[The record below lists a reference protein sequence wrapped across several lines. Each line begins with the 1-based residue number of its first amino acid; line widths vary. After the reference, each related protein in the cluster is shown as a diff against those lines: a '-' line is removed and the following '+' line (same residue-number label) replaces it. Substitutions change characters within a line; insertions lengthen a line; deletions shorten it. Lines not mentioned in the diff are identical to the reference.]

1 MPDLKGYMN
10 LTLKLLIIFGFIFEL
25 PLAVFYLGKAG
36 IINHRML
43 STKRRYA
50 ILGIFILSAIIT
62 PPDISS
68 QILIALPMWGLYE
81 LSIIITKFFGKKVP
95 VDERV

>member
-1 MPDLKGYMN
+1 
-10 LTLKLLIIFGFIFEL
+10 
-25 PLAVFYLGKAG
+25 
-36 IINHRML
+36 ML